1 MAPRAAYYLSTPIYY
16 VNDSPHIGH
25 AYTSLAC
32 DVLARFM
39 RLDGRDVLFLTG
51 TDEHGQKVQKSAAAA
66 GMEPQDFVDQVS
78 QRFRDLGEI
87 MGLSNDD
94 FIRTTE
100 DRHTRSCQELWRRIV
115 ANGHIYIGNYSG
127 WYSVREEAFYT
138 EAGGHDRPRRRQGDG
153 GGRLAG
159 RMGGGAEL
167 FLPPLGLAGAAARI
181 LREQPASGRAGEP
194 AQRGHQLRLRRA
206 ERPLRIARE
215 PEMGHPRARRSRPH
229 DVRVAGRAD
238 QLHQRRRVPRYG
250 ERTLPHV
257 LAGPISTWWGRTF
270 CAFTRSTGPPS

>member
-1 MAPRAAYYLSTPIYY
+1 MASRAAYYLSTPIYY

-94 FIRTTE
+94 FHPHYRGPSHALMPGAVAPN
-100 DRHTRSCQELWRRIV
+100 RGQRSHLHRQLFGLVLGQGGGVLYRI
-115 ANGHIYIGNYSG
+115 
-127 WYSVREEAFYT
+127 
-138 EAGGHDRPRRRQGDG
+138 GGHERPRRRQGDRD
-153 GGRLAG
+153 GRLAG
-159 RMGGGAEL
+159 RMGGGAQL
-167 FLPPLGLAGAAARI
+167 LLPPLGLAGAAA
-181 LREQPASGRAGEP
+181 
-194 AQRGHQLRLRRA
+194 
-206 ERPLRIARE
+206 
-215 PEMGHPRARRSRPH
+215 
-229 DVRVAGRAD
+229 
-238 QLHQRRRVPRYG
+238 
-250 ERTLPHV
+250 
-257 LAGPISTWWGRTF
+257 
-270 CAFTRSTGPPS
+270 